1 MNGTFILRNRTRE
14 KEGKSEI

>member
-14 KEGKSEI
+14 NKGKSEI